1 MTGNGISVCTDKE
14 SLTALHIQRQHKI
27 DKDDRCTENTFLGIL
42 AMDKTTTCFQTHP
55 MADTGRCF
63 CMKRNFFYFFY
74 STYVACTSLRMWR
87 FSLLTLWD
95 MILKPRVH

>member
-1 MTGNGISVCTDKE
+1 MKAKLMMGNEINMRTVKE
-14 SLTALHIQRQHKI
+14 SLTALHIQRRHKI
-27 DKDDRCTENTFLGIL
+27 DKDDRCTENTFFCSL

-63 CMKRNFFYFFY
+63 CMVRNFV
-74 STYVACTSLRMWR
+74 TCTSLRMWR